1 MSDQLTAT
9 DCLLISNNPLKTLT
23 RHLIQLISLYY
34 KRTIIAL
41 SYHQFSNSEMID

>member
-23 RHLIQLISLYY
+23 PPFDTINIIILQANYY
-34 KRTIIAL
+34 CVVVPSVL
-41 SYHQFSNSEMID
+41 